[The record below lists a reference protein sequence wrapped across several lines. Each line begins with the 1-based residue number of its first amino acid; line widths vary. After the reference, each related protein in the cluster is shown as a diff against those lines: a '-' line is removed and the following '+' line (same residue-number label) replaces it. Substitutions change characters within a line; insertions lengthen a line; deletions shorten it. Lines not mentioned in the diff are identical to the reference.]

1 MCKFLSGLWLS
12 CDRNGGGEEETV
24 QTPIN
29 LRFRLLM
36 FCFISHSI
44 GYGIRSES
52 LHVFDVR
59 PPLSVPISG
68 HVGLSQPRAKINL
81 SRLMAETP
89 HVQHDASAAMT
100 IRVSSIGARNVQT
113 VVVSPV
119 DIIPATFDCNL
130 LWASINGRE
139 RVSERNM
146 WGLFLSGDKL
156 QTGI

>member
-44 GYGIRSES
+44 GWGIRSES

-68 HVGLSQPRAKINL
+68 HAGLSQPRAKINL

-119 DIIPATFDCNL
+119 GIIPATFDCNL

>member
-1 MCKFLSGLWLS
+1 MQIIIRVVVEPLSQL
-12 CDRNGGGEEETV
+12 GGRGQTV

-44 GYGIRSES
+44 GWGIRSES

-59 PPLSVPISG
+59 SPLSVPLSR
-68 HVGLSQPRAKINL
+68 HAGLSQPRAKINL
-81 SRLMAETP
+81 SRPMAKLP
-89 HVQHDASAAMT
+89 NVHHDASAAMT
-100 IRVSSIGARNVQT
+100 ILVSSIGARNVQS
-113 VVVSPV
+113 VVVSPAAIV
-119 DIIPATFDCNL
+119 PATNDCNL

-139 RVSERNM
+139 RVSKRKM
-146 WGLFLSGDKL
+146 WGWFLSGDKF

>member
-1 MCKFLSGLWLS
+1 MS

-68 HVGLSQPRAKINL
+68 HAGLSQPRAKINL

-119 DIIPATFDCNL
+119 VIIPATFDCNL